1 MTKIR
6 INGDFLEKLSKDK
19 SLNGS
24 DQRVLC
30 YLMSKVDEEYKAMV
44 KQAFIAFRLSMSQ
57 AQVSNSLK
65 KLTNGGYITK
75 MMFQG
80 NKCYKII
87 M

>member
-1 MTKIR
+1 MIR
-6 INGDFLEKLSKDK
+6 INGDFLERLSKDK
-19 SLNGS
+19 SLSGS
-24 DQRVLC
+24 DQRILW

-44 KQAFIAFRLSMSQ
+44 KQVFIAFKLQMSQ

-65 KLTNGGYITK
+65 KLTSGGYVSK